1 VREFVEAA
9 FDIADIKL
17 GWKGKGVDEVGVNTK
32 TGKVLVRIDP
42 RYRRPT
48 EVDLLLGNAAKAKR
62 LLGWE
67 PKTRFA
73 DLVRL
78 MVESD
83 LARASLH
90 NSRGH

>member
-1 VREFVEAA
+1 M
-9 FDIADIKL
+9 
-17 GWKGKGVDEVGVNTK
+17 GKGIDEVGINTQ
-32 TGKVLVRIDP
+32 TDKVLVRIDP
-42 RYRRPT
+42 RYYRPT
-48 EVDLLLGNAAKAKR
+48 EVDLLLGNAEKARR

-83 LARASLH
+83 MARASRH